1 MGRLQYMGP
10 KEKNRFSFVF
20 KLCIV
25 AVIVVILMLIYFG
38 CESKKEKDS
47 KINPDDIH
55 VIQYQIPE
63 DDAPVAIFE
72 TSLGDFKAVLYP
84 DETPDFYKYFTKLV
98 KEGYYD
104 NTKVFAVQKDVY
116 FMGGSKTTDG
126 VTNSETDETNTD
138 RELSP
143 NLWPFKGSLIAYG
156 NKSGIFSKTINSGSR
171 ILFVNSV
178 EFDDD
183 FKKQM
188 EDAGGKEEVVDAF
201 LDKGGVP
208 NFSQQYTIFGQ
219 VYDGFEA
226 YDKICGYD
234 VKDSDNLEPIDEIT
248 IKKVSLSTY
257 GENKNDSFFSIKK
270 SSEKSDSKTVSK
282 ADSKADNSSE

>member
-25 AVIVVILMLIYFG
+25 VVIVVIAMLIYYG
-38 CESKKEKDS
+38 CQTKQEKESKIDPE
-47 KINPDDIH
+47 DIH
-55 VIQYQIPE
+55 VIQYQVPK

-72 TSLGDFKAVLYP
+72 TSMGDFKAVLYP
-84 DETPDFYKYFTKLV
+84 DETPNFYKYFTKLV
-98 KEGYYD
+98 NDGYYND
-104 NTKVFAVQKDVY
+104 TKIFAVEKDVY

-126 VTNSETDETNTD
+126 VTNSETDETNVD

-143 NLWPFKGSLIAYG
+143 NLWPFKGALISYG

-178 EFDDD
+178 DFDDD
-183 FKKQM
+183 FKQ
-188 EDAGGKEEVVDAF
+188 ELTDAGGKKEVVDAF

-234 VKDSDNLEPIDEIT
+234 VKDSENLEPIDEIT
-248 IKKVSLSTY
+248 IKKVTMSTY
-257 GENKNDSFFSIKK
+257 GENKNDSFFSIKESS
-270 SSEKSDSKTVSK
+270 SSEQS
-282 ADSKADNSSE
+282 SSEQGDKT